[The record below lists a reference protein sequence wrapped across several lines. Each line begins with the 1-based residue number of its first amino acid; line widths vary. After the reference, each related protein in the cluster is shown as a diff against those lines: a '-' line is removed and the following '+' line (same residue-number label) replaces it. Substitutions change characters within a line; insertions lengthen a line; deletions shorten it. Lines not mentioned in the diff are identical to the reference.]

1 MTNSEIGVRI
11 KHRREQLG
19 LTQQQ
24 IADAISVTKS
34 TIQRHETGKI
44 EKIKIPVIAAI
55 ARALSCNPSWII
67 GKSESPVLENT
78 ETRPP
83 VVSER
88 VAKRL
93 AEDVEFRSLF
103 EVLCSVDPDMLKT
116 IRDLAEGLTAKN
128 DQ

>member
-24 IADAISVTKS
+24 IADVISVTKS
-34 TIQRHETGKI
+34 TIQRYETGKI
-44 EKIKIPVIAAI
+44 EKIKIPVITEI
-55 ARALSCNPSWII
+55 ARALSCNPSWLI
-67 GKSESPVLENT
+67 GKSDSPYLEKN
-78 ETRPP
+78 ETRPLA
-83 VVSER
+83 VSER

-93 AEDVEFRSLF
+93 DEDAEFRSLF
-103 EVLCSVDPDMLKT
+103 EILYNVDPNMLKS
-116 IRDLAEGLTAKN
+116 IRDLAEGLTSKH